1 MKDFMANEVDSV
13 VLSSKSLL
21 LFYADWCGYCKSFI
35 PAFAQSIEKLD
46 SEIIA
51 GGVKLNDDDNPL
63 WDKFKINAVPTMIA
77 FSKGSVLDRKDAKMG
92 IGLAKRDLVSI
103 LSSLGHIA

>member
-1 MKDFMANEVDSV
+1 MKDFLASEVDSV
-13 VLSSKSLL
+13 VSSSKSLL

-35 PAFAQSIEKLD
+35 PTFAQSIEKLD
-46 SEIIA
+46 SDILA

-63 WDKFKINAVPTMIA
+63 WDEFKINAVPTMIA

-103 LSSLGHIA
+103 LSSLGHTA